1 MEIAVTLA
9 LILGLIAAGALLI
22 HRLNAQH
29 DERIANF
36 RYSGVLPWRDSRSRK
51 RPRSA
56 IDPAGPLLARNRR
69 EQPHGDRGRRRV
81 FSGRRRWT

>member
-9 LILGLIAAGALLI
+9 VILGLVAVGALLI

-29 DERIANF
+29 DERIASF
-36 RYSGVLPWRDSRSRK
+36 HYSGVLPWRDSRNRK

-56 IDPAGPLLARNRR
+56 NDPAGPLVARNRG
-69 EQPHGDRGRRRV
+69 EQSHGNRVRRRI
-81 FSGRRRWT
+81 FSGRGR